1 MTIRKKAVDA
11 VIIGY
16 GWTGAIMAKTLT
28 DAGLKTVALERGP
41 ARDTSPDFEY
51 PRIADE
57 LRYGIRGDL
66 WQPLARETVTTATPG
81 QDRINGTGDLLFSAF
96 LSPSHSNGWIWG
108 VGPAIQAPTH
118 SDIRL
123 GNNNWGLGPTFVV
136 LHLEK
141 SSPWLYGVLVN
152 DVWSVGRSG
161 SHTYNNGLIEPFA
174 NYNLP
179 NGGYLTSSPILTV
192 NCDPRGEKKWTVPV
206 GGGAGKIIH
215 VGRLP
220 VNLQVQAF
228 RYVTDPTY
236 GPNWEVRTQVQLL
249 FPK

>member
-1 MTIRKKAVDA
+1 
-11 VIIGY
+11 
-16 GWTGAIMAKTLT
+16 
-28 DAGLKTVALERGP
+28 
-41 ARDTSPDFEY
+41 
-51 PRIADE
+51 
-57 LRYGIRGDL
+57 
-66 WQPLARETVTTATPG
+66 
-81 QDRINGTGDLLFSAF
+81 
-96 LSPSHSNGWIWG
+96 
-108 VGPAIQAPTH
+108 
-118 SDIRL
+118 
-123 GNNNWGLGPTFVV
+123 
-136 LHLEK
+136 
-141 SSPWLYGVLVN
+141 
-152 DVWSVGRSG
+152 VGRSG

-179 NGGYLTSSPILTV
+179 NGWYLTSSPILTV

-215 VGRLP
+215 MGRLP